1 MKKTI
6 TMSIKEANR
15 ISILTKLSLKEIKQV
30 RASQAL
36 GVSIRQVRRL
46 LKKFRKGGARGI
58 IHGLRGSQSN
68 NRVDQKIMETAINVI
83 KDRYPDFSVTLAH
96 EKLVENHSFPYS
108 RETLRAMMV
117 ATGLWKPKR
126 QPVMVVHQMRERRG
140 SVGEL
145 VQIDGSPHAWFE
157 DRGEYCNLLVYIDDA
172 TSKLLWLE
180 FVKSETVNAYFLATK
195 HYLQKHGKPLAF
207 YSDKHGVFRVNT
219 TKKSTAS
226 VDDSNGL
233 TQFGRAMR
241 ELSIETI
248 FANSPQAKGR
258 VERVNQTLQDRL
270 VKELRLRKLDTMT
283 EANRYLPEFTE
294 GFNRRF
300 AVVPKSSLDLHR
312 PLLPTDLLE
321 NILVQKQTRVLSKQL
336 TISYQDKI
344 YQVDVTSSRTNRP
357 SYVLRHAKVE
367 VREDS
372 SGSITVNY
380 KGRFLKCLVI
390 AKLPKVSIVESKH
403 LNQIMDVI
411 KVRGITKPPA
421 NHPWRQY
428 AQTTIIS

>member
-1 MKKTI
+1 MKEII

-15 ISILTKLSLKEIKQV
+15 ISILTKLSLKEIKQAK
-30 RASQAL
+30 ASQAL
-36 GVSIRQVRRL
+36 GISVRQVRRL
-46 LKKFRKGGARGI
+46 LKKFHKDGAGGI
-58 IHGLRGSQSN
+58 IHRLRGSLSN
-68 NRVDQKIMETAINVI
+68 NRVDQKVMETAINAI
-83 KDRYPDFSVTLAH
+83 KDRYQDFSVTLAH
-96 EKLVENHSFPYS
+96 EKLVEHHNFPYS
-108 RETLRAMMV
+108 RETLRATMV
-117 ATGLWKPKR
+117 EVGLWKPKR
-126 QPVMVVHQMRERRG
+126 QPVMVVHQIRERRA

-145 VQIDGSPHAWFE
+145 VQIDGSPHDWFE

-219 TKKSTAS
+219 TKKLTAS
-226 VDDSNGL
+226 VDDDNGL

-270 VKELRLRKLDTMT
+270 VKELRLRKLDTMAK
-283 EANRYLPEFTE
+283 ANKYLPEFTE
-294 GFNRRF
+294 EFNQRF
-300 AVVPKSSLDLHR
+300 AVIPKSSLDLHR

-321 NILVQKQTRVLSKQL
+321 NILVQKHTRILSRQL
-336 TISYQDKI
+336 TLSYQNKV
-344 YQVDVTSSRTNRP
+344 YQVDITSSRTNRH
-357 SYVLRHAKVE
+357 SYALRHARVV

-372 SGSITVNY
+372 SGLITINY
-380 KGRFLKCLVI
+380 KGGPLKCLVI
-390 AKLPKVSIVESKH
+390 AKLPKVSVVDSKH
-403 LNQIMDVI
+403 LNQIMDVV
-411 KVRGITKPPA
+411 KVRGMTKPPA

-428 AQTTIIS
+428 AQTTIIN